1 MALETVQDYIT
12 ASQTILQ
19 DEAVVR
25 RYTNGEMAEALGF
38 GLMEARR
45 IRPEL
50 FIFNAGG
57 VPNITRATPVST
69 PIDLDPMYRFP
80 MILFIVHWVMS
91 RDEEEGSQV
100 LANSYYNRFVGKLV
114 SIAA

>member
-12 ASQTILQ
+12 AAQTILQ
-19 DEAVVR
+19 DEGVVR
-25 RYTNGEMAEALGF
+25 RYTNAELSEALGF

-57 VPNITRATPVST
+57 LPDIKRTTPVST
-69 PIDLDPMYRFP
+69 AIDLDPMYRYPF
-80 MILFIVHWVMS
+80 ILFMVHWTMS

-100 LANSYYNRFVGKLV
+100 LANS
-114 SIAA
+114 